1 VKRFYSG
8 QQFVRRVQS
17 RKAYLKIAAGEY
29 VGHLHGISIMV
40 KDALDAKGLLST
52 GGAMELKDN
61 ILIRDAPAVNAMKE
75 AGAICFWKD

>member
-1 VKRFYSG
+1 M
-8 QQFVRRVQS
+8 
-17 RKAYLKIAAGEY
+17 
-29 VGHLHGISIMV
+29 GHLHGISIMV